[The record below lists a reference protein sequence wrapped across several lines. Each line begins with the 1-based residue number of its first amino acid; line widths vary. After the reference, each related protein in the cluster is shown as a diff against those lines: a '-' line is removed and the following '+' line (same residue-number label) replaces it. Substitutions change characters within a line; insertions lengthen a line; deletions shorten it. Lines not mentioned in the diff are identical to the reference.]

1 MLIYY
6 RIIPWIIQYEFVLD
20 SRMHLHLW
28 DRRAGDTF
36 WSTDVSAFDFWG
48 ILQMLSR
55 HLGYLHL
62 SSLTSADAFQTGGH
76 INLHLHLLFFCF
88 ADTFPVSGVS
98 YLAFILSCRCFPGI
112 WCILSCFSFVLQMLS
127 RYLVYPILLL
137 FWVADAFSVSAVSAF
152 VFWGILQMLSRPGPI
167 WICCWYSIHKKPFSH
182 SIIFYIIMEQTKNLR
197 LSNEELIR
205 EINY

>member
-36 WSTDVSAFDFWG
+36 WSTDVSAFDFWE

-55 HLGYLHL
+55 HLVYLHL

-127 RYLVYPILLL
+127 RYLLYLHLSSGG
-137 FWVADAFSVSAVSAF
+137 ADCHPKRPSVPCSAVSVWHNRRSAKDKLT
-152 VFWGILQMLSRPGPI
+152 GRKTTR
-167 WICCWYSIHKKPFSH
+167 Y
-182 SIIFYIIMEQTKNLR
+182 N
-197 LSNEELIR
+197 
-205 EINY
+205 

>member
-55 HLGYLHL
+55 HLVYLHL

-88 ADTFPVSGVS
+88 ADTFPVS
-98 YLAFILSCRCFPGI
+98 
-112 WCILSCFSFVLQMLS
+112 
-127 RYLVYPILLL
+127 
-137 FWVADAFSVSAVSAF
+137 AVSAF

-167 WICCWYSIHKKPFSH
+167 WMCCWYSIHKKSFSH

>member
-28 DRRAGDTF
+28 DRRAGDAF

-55 HLGYLHL
+55 HLVYLHL

-88 ADTFPVSGVS
+88 ADAFPVSGVS
-98 YLAFILSCRCFPGI
+98 YLAFILSCRYFPGI
-112 WCILSCFSFVLQMLS
+112 WCILSCFYFELQILS
-127 RYLVYPILLL
+127 GYLLYLHLSSMTS
-137 FWVADAFSVSAVSAF
+137 ADAFRVSAVSTF
-152 VFWGILQMLSRPGPI
+152 VFCDFRRCFPDRGTYEFASPLAFILSCRCFPGRGLYEFAVDI
-167 WICCWYSIHKKPFSH
+167 PF
-182 SIIFYIIMEQTKNLR
+182 IKNPFHIL
-197 LSNEELIR
+197 LFFIL
-205 EINY
+205 